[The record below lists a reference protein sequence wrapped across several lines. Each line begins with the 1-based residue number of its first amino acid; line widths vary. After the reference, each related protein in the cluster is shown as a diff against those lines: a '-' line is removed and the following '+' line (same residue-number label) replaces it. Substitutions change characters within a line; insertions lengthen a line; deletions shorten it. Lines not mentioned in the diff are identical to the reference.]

1 MNQEYFQVG
10 SITTTHGLKGE
21 VKVYPT
27 TEDPYRFKKLKQVL
41 LEEKQGFVTLNIR
54 SVKFFKNIVIIGF
67 EEFTDIN
74 QVEGLRGKKL
84 FVSRENAIK
93 LKKDEYYIPDLIGIR
108 VIDDTDKELGI
119 LKDVLSTGA
128 NDVYVVKTDEGK
140 EILLPAIKECI
151 LSVDTENELM
161 VVHVMDGLLDL

>member
-1 MNQEYFQVG
+1 MNQEYFQIG

-27 TEDPYRFKKLKQVL
+27 TDDPQRFKKLKQVL
-41 LEEKQGFVTLNIR
+41 LEDKNGFKELNVK
-54 SVKFFKNIVIIGF
+54 SVKFFKNMVIVGF
-67 EEFTDIN
+67 NEFTDIN
-74 QVEGLRGKKL
+74 QVESLRGKKL

-93 LKKDEYYIPDLIGIR
+93 LKKDEYYIPDLIGIK
-108 VIDDTDKELGI
+108 VIDDNDTQLGI
-119 LKDVLSTGA
+119 LKDVLTTGA
-128 NDVYVVKTDEGK
+128 NDVYVVETDAGK

-161 VVHVMDGLLDL
+161 KVHLMDGLLDL